1 MAQLI
6 QSDQGWIIE
15 IPPDMA
21 KLIGVPEGSVGVL
34 HPKDGAIEVEL
45 LPPLDAEIKSS
56 VLEGCE
62 ELRETFVEL
71 KRRGD

>member
-1 MAQLI
+1 MAQVM
-6 QSDQGWIIE
+6 QTDQGWIIE

-21 KLIGVPEGSVGVL
+21 KLMGVAEGSVGVL
-34 HPKDGAIEVEL
+34 HPKAGAIEVEV
-45 LPPLDAEIKSS
+45 LPPLDPDIEAS

-62 ELRETFVEL
+62 EFREAFEEL